1 MLVNVN
7 SFPRHDIYAAPS
19 INKRQKLSF
28 TIKTRT
34 TPSYNAEQFMHD
46 HIVLSL
52 RHKTLISHVIK
63 DMGSDG
69 ILETKAYDPSLYSYE
84 TAMEALS
91 SLITRK
97 KRGEPSTIVE
107 KYGKLDRM
115 QMYVEILGIKE
126 EHMAELKI
134 IHVAGTKGKG
144 STCVFS
150 ESILRE
156 CGFRTGLFI
165 SPHLIDVR
173 ERFRIDGLEI
183 SEDKFLN
190 YFWEC
195 WHRLKENLLKDLP
208 MPPLFQFLTVLAL
221 KIFICE
227 KVDVAIIEVGL
238 GGKDDSTNVIKKPVV
253 CGISSLG
260 MDHMEILGNTL
271 EEIASHK
278 AGIFKPLIP
287 AFTVYQPS
295 EAINVLKKRA
305 FELTVPLDVVSPLDP
320 KELKGVELG
329 LAGDHQFIN
338 AALAIALC
346 KCWLQETGN
355 MKDYFQNKNSRS
367 NLPEPFSRGLSTA
380 HLSGRAQI
388 VYDASVK
395 SCKLLDEQENSSGDL
410 IFYLDGAHS
419 PESMEACARW
429 FSKAVKES
437 ESSRFEIIGESV
449 ENSGRSLERENL
461 HSRKTSK
468 QFLLFNCM
476 EVRNPHV
483 LLPQIVNNCASSGVH
498 FSKAIFAPTMSKYN
512 KVTSAAS
519 HVSSDTATENLS
531 WQFSLQKLWEKLT
544 LGKDAAINLESN
556 KTTTF
561 SPDVDASQKLI
572 SLNNH
577 SGSTAVFPSL
587 PSTIKWLRDTVRRD
601 PSLRLQVLV
610 TGSLHLVG
618 DVLKLLKR

>member
-1 MLVNVN
+1 MISMRLPQ
-7 SFPRHDIYAAPS
+7 SKEAKI
-19 INKRQKLSF
+19 SF

-34 TPSYNAEQFMHD
+34 ILSYNADQFILGHV
-46 HIVLSL
+46 VLSL
-52 RHKTLISHVIK
+52 RHNTLISHVIK
-63 DMGSDG
+63 EMGSDG

-91 SLITRK
+91 SLITQK

-195 WHRLKENLLKDLP
+195 WHRIKENLLKDLP

-238 GGKDDSTNVIKKPVV
+238 GGKDDSTNVIKKPVA

-287 AFTVYQPS
+287 AFTVYQRP
-295 EAINVLKKRA
+295 EAINVLQKRA
-305 FELTVPLDVVSPLDP
+305 SELTVPLDVVPPLDP

-355 MKDYFQNKNSRS
+355 MKYYFQNKSSRS
-367 NLPEPFSRGLSTA
+367 NLPEPFLRGLSTA

-437 ESSRFEIIGESV
+437 NSSRFEVIGESV
-449 ENSGRSLERENL
+449 ENSGRLLERENL

-468 QFLLFNCM
+468 QILLFNCM

-498 FSKAIFAPTMSKYN
+498 FSKAIFAPSMSKYN

-519 HVSSDTATENLS
+519 LVSSDTATENLS
-531 WQFSLQKLWEKLT
+531 WQLSLQKLWEKLA
-544 LGKDAAINLESN
+544 LGKDVAVNLESN
-556 KTTTF
+556 KTTTV
-561 SPDVDASQKLI
+561 SPDEHASHKPI

-577 SGSTAVFPSL
+577 FGSTAVFPSL
-587 PSTIKWLRDTVRRD
+587 PLTIKWLRDSVRRD